1 LSYASER
8 SHAARRARNETGGSA
23 GSEKRHLLRGL
34 HEQL

>member
-8 SHAARRARNETGGSA
+8 THPSRRTRNQTGDSA